1 VRYPNDVR
9 PPYPLSPNLCLTPA
23 HFVIAS
29 DDSYSAATSTASTA
43 LPPIVL
49 NDGGANNDRAGRGDG
64 EDTHARWA
72 HISRPASDAASILAN
87 TDNDGKQTETV

>member
-1 VRYPNDVR
+1 MRYPNDVR

-49 NDGGANNDRAGRGDG
+49 NDGGANNDREEMERTLIQDG
-64 EDTHARWA
+64 PTLVAPLPTPH
-72 HISRPASDAASILAN
+72 LF
-87 TDNDGKQTETV
+87 